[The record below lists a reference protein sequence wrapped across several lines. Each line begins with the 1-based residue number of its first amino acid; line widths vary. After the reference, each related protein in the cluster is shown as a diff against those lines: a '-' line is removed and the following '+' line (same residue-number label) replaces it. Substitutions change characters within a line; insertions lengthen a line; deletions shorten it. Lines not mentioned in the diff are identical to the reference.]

1 MLIWNFRNYDFD
13 TCIFIIDVQFQ
24 SWQAK
29 NEPGA
34 QAKSMA
40 GTPGPASRGVKAED
54 RKAPPV
60 KRDDRGKEE
69 CGW

>member
-1 MLIWNFRNYDFD
+1 MV
-13 TCIFIIDVQFQ
+13 IDVKFQ

-69 CGW
+69 YC